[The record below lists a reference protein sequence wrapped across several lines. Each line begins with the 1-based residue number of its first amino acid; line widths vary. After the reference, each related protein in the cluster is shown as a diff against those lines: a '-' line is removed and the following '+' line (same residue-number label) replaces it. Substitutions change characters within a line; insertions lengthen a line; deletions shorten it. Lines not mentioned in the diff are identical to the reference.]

1 MLDITSTVKLRSG
14 HEMPLLGFGV
24 FQIADGDECER
35 AVREALDAGYRHID
49 TAAMYGNER
58 SVGRAI
64 AASGV
69 GREDVFVTTKVP
81 PGKLGTEKTREVAE
95 QSLELLGMDY
105 IDLLLIHWPLREG
118 VDEAWDVMREMRDRG
133 RLRSI
138 GVSNFTVRRFEEQF
152 FKTAKAADG
161 SDDGQTNE
169 TPAVDQIELH
179 PFLTRRELLAYC
191 REKGIQPEGYSP
203 LARAG
208 RMDEP
213 VLNELAKKHGKTVAQ
228 IMIRWQLE
236 QRVVVIPKSSRL
248 ERIRE
253 NAQVFDFELSDE
265 DMRRIDSLDED
276 FYTIKWRPEDGWI

>member
-24 FQIADGDECER
+24 FQVADGDECER

-49 TAAMYGNER
+49 TAAMYGNEA

-69 GREDVFVTTKVP
+69 PREEVFVTTKVP
-81 PGKLGTEKTREVAE
+81 PGKFGTEKTRAVAE

-105 IDLLLIHWPLREG
+105 VDLLLIHWPVREG
-118 VDEAWDVMREMRDRG
+118 VDEAWDVMREMRDSG

-152 FKTAKAADG
+152 FRTADG
-161 SDDGQTNE
+161 HANE
-169 TPAVDQIELH
+169 TPAVNQIELH
-179 PFLTRRELLAYC
+179 PFLTRRDLLAYC
-191 REKGIQPEGYSP
+191 REKGIQSEAYSP
-203 LARAG
+203 LARAE
-208 RMDEP
+208 RMDDP
-213 VLNELAKKHGKTVAQ
+213 VLTELAKKHGKTVAQ
-228 IMIRWQLE
+228 VMIRWQIE
-236 QRVVVIPKSSRL
+236 QRVVVIPKSSNP

-253 NAQVFDFELSDE
+253 NTQVFDFELSDE
-265 DMRRIDSLDED
+265 DMARIDALDED
-276 FYTIKWRPEDGWI
+276 FYTIKWRPEEGWI